1 MIQPTVK
8 TTLQATLAQRT
19 LKSKNILNINK
30 STSVAAIS
38 SKNKEEAVTFS
49 ISENAAIVVPY
60 EATQGQLPSAGA
72 AVVVP
77 HEATQGQLPPDGN
90 GNPSTVSDVIP
101 KKSKRRR
108 SYTSLL
114 MAGSKV
120 EAYYII
126 F

>member
-38 SKNKEEAVTFS
+38 SKNKEEAVTSS

-60 EATQGQLPSAGA
+60 
-72 AVVVP
+72 
-77 HEATQGQLPPDGN
+77 EATQGQLPPDGN

>member
-1 MIQPTVK
+1 MVQTNVK

-19 LKSKNILNINK
+19 SKSKNILHINK
-30 STSVAAIS
+30 SASVAVVS
-38 SKNKEEAVTFS
+38 SKNKEEAVTSS
-49 ISENAAIVVPY
+49 ISEN
-60 EATQGQLPSAGA
+60 A

-77 HEATQGQLPPDGN
+77 HEATQGQLPSDGN

-101 KKSKRRR
+101 RKSKRRR

-120 EAYYII
+120 DACYII